1 MSFSLNYQR
10 GSPKKKWNLVWKG
23 VSLRS
28 GLTFIWY
35 SIISKH
41 LFAGFLLPASPSKKM
56 AGFRVLLLA
65 IMAPIGFSSYCTLKL
80 LFSRV
85 TVLPQV

>member
-1 MSFSLNYQR
+1 LFLWLFSF
-10 GSPKKKWNLVWKG
+10 PK
-23 VSLRS
+23 
-28 GLTFIWY
+28 
-35 SIISKH
+35 
-41 LFAGFLLPASPSKKM
+41 
-56 AGFRVLLLA
+56 GFRVLGSKLSLLGRAERDRMASREGWGGWAADPAPTSINFPSALSAWVLA

>member
-1 MSFSLNYQR
+1 M
-10 GSPKKKWNLVWKG
+10 
-23 VSLRS
+23 
-28 GLTFIWY
+28 
-35 SIISKH
+35 
-41 LFAGFLLPASPSKKM
+41 
-56 AGFRVLLLA
+56 LA

>member
-1 MSFSLNYQR
+1 MGLESLKGNIIASKSR
-10 GSPKKKWNLVWKG
+10 GTIKPVYFKKG
-23 VSLRS
+23 S
-28 GLTFIWY
+28 GRRGT
-35 SIISKH
+35 
-41 LFAGFLLPASPSKKM
+41 M
-56 AGFRVLLLA
+56 MLA